1 MRMVL
6 AVALALLTAGCTG
19 GSGDTDTDSDADDS
33 PATTAAEPEPAAVA
47 DLDPPAD
54 GRARLVIG
62 SSLDLTLVVER
73 CHRDLAAEPDGEV
86 PSEQVTVV
94 ARGTG
99 PDGEP
104 VMVDVR
110 RFRSQGASPTITDTV
125 RVVEGPEDAPR
136 RVLEAQRFE
145 VDGLVTDP
153 RDPAA
158 DDPLLRVTDREVHA
172 SGVFAPPGA
181 FADDGGLVA
190 GELAISCTG

>member
-1 MRMVL
+1 MRIVL
-6 AVALALLTAGCTG
+6 AVALALVPLGCTG
-19 GSGDTDTDSDADDS
+19 GSGDDEPDGGSATSA
-33 PATTAAEPEPAAVA
+33 PAIEPEPAAVPDGDA
-47 DLDPPAD
+47 PAD
-54 GRARLVIG
+54 GRARLVLG

-73 CHRDLAAEPDGEV
+73 CHRDLAAQPDGEV

-99 PDGEP
+99 PGGEP

-153 RDPAA
+153 RDPDA

-172 SGVFAPPGA
+172 RGVFAPPGA
-181 FADDGGLVA
+181 FADDGGLVE
-190 GELAISCTG
+190 GVLAISCTG

>member
-1 MRMVL
+1 MRIVL
-6 AVALALLTAGCTG
+6 AVALALLPTGCTG
-19 GSGDTDTDSDADDS
+19 GSGDAGSDDA
-33 PATTAAEPEPAAVA
+33 PTTTADAAQPEPAAVPT
-47 DLDPPAD
+47 LDAPAD

-62 SSLDLTLVVER
+62 SSLDVTLAVER

-99 PDGEP
+99 PGGEP

-181 FADDGGLVA
+181 FADDGGLV
-190 GELAISCTG
+190 GGVLAISCTG

>member
-6 AVALALLTAGCTG
+6 AVTLAVLSIGCTG
-19 GSGDTDTDSDADDS
+19 GPDDADTDDAS
-33 PATTAAEPEPAAVA
+33 ATTAPPAGPEPAAVPE
-47 DLDPPAD
+47 LDTPSE

-62 SSLDLTLVVER
+62 ASLDVTLVVER

-99 PDGEP
+99 PGGEP

-125 RVVEGPEDAPR
+125 RFVEGPEDAPR

-153 RDPAA
+153 RDPDA
-158 DDPLLRVTDREVHA
+158 DDPLLRVTDREVRA

-190 GELAISCTG
+190 GVLAITCTG